1 MDSPHSPD
9 LPDLALL
16 LGDITRELREREI
29 PFMLIG
35 GQAVLL
41 HGRPRLTDDI
51 DITLGVDPGALD
63 VMLAACAA
71 LDLEPLPADPEA
83 FVHETFVLPAAH
95 GATRQRVD
103 FIFSSTPY
111 ERQAIERAVSV
122 DAGGAAVPFAA
133 AEDLLIHKLFAGRA
147 RDIEDA
153 ESIARRQARKLDWDY
168 VEHWAAQFAALPG
181 REDMPARVEKLRAA
195 AEQERGEP

>member
-9 LPDLALL
+9 SPDFARL

-51 DITLGVDPGALD
+51 DIALGVDPAALGA
-63 VMLAACAA
+63 MLAACAA
-71 LDLEPLPADPEA
+71 LDLAPLPADPEE
-83 FVHETFVLPAAH
+83 FVRETFVLPAAH

-122 DAGGAAVPFAA
+122 EAGGTAVPFAS

-147 RDIEDA
+147 RDFEDA
-153 ESIARRQARKLDWDY
+153 ESIARRQAGALDWDY
-168 VEHWAAQFAALPG
+168 VEHWAEQFAALPG
-181 REDMPARVEKLRAA
+181 REDMPARVERLRAA
-195 AEQERGEP
+195 AKPERHEP

>member
-9 LPDLALL
+9 LPDLARL
-16 LGDITRELREREI
+16 LGEITRELHEREI

-51 DITLGVDPGALD
+51 DITLGADPAALGA
-63 VMLAACAA
+63 MLAACAA
-71 LDLEPLPADPEA
+71 LDLAPLPADPEEFA
-83 FVHETFVLPAAH
+83 RETFVLPAVH

-111 ERQAIERAVSV
+111 ERQAIERAISV
-122 DAGGAAVPFAA
+122 EAGGAAVPFAT

-153 ESIARRQARKLDWDY
+153 ESIVRRQAGTLDWDY
-168 VEHWAAQFAALPG
+168 VEHWTQQFAALPG

-195 AEQERGEP
+195 AEPERDEP

>member
-1 MDSPHSPD
+1 MDSPHNPDSPD
-9 LPDLALL
+9 FARL

-51 DITLGVDPGALD
+51 DITLGVDPSALAA
-63 VMLAACAA
+63 MLAACAA
-71 LDLEPLPADPEA
+71 LDLTPLPSDPEE
-83 FVHETFVLPAAH
+83 FVRETFVLPAAH

-122 DAGGAAVPFAA
+122 EVGGTAVPFAS

-147 RDIEDA
+147 RDVEDA
-153 ESIARRQARKLDWDY
+153 ESIARRQAGTLDWNY
-168 VEHWAAQFAALPG
+168 VEHWAEQFTALPG
-181 REDMPARVEKLRAA
+181 REDMPTRVEQLRAG
-195 AEQERGEP
+195 AEPGRDEP